1 MTGASIIVATGATV
15 AYGGAQGRRFPQDK
29 LLSDLSERATDPARP
44 DLTRDPDRGE
54 LLAPPRAHPGLRP
67 LSYPS
72 KWAYGAYRAYGPRPI
87 GRRVVPRKRIITHQ
101 IHFAGRGSGFLRP
114 QGGP

>member
-29 LLSDLSERATDPARP
+29 LLSDLSERATDPARS

-54 LLAPPRAHPGLRP
+54 LLAPAPRLILGSDPCP
-67 LSYPS
+67 IPQN
-72 KWAYGAYRAYGPRPI
+72 GPMGPI
-87 GRRVVPRKRIITHQ
+87 GPMGL
-101 IHFAGRGSGFLRP
+101 GRSADALSP
-114 QGGP
+114 ESA